1 VKSEN
6 TEILT
11 TALKNTIQEVDL
23 PGLGVKING
32 KVRDCYVRGTKRVLV
47 SSDRLSAFDVI
58 LTTIPYK
65 GKILNDLAAF
75 WFEKTKHIVKNHLI
89 SRPHPNIFIGEEV
102 EIIPIEVV
110 VRGYLAGSAF
120 RDYQAGKDISGIK
133 IPSGM
138 KKSEKFSEPLVT
150 PSTKAIQGEHD
161 MPISEAEIISS
172 KIVPE
177 NIWNDVRT
185 IALKLFNFGSNEVRK
200 RGLILVD
207 TKYEFG
213 IKKYPDG
220 TSEIILADEV
230 HTQDSSRFWQLDTYE
245 EMLSIGEDPEM
256 LDKEFV
262 RKWLIQSGYMG
273 DGTPPKFTDAFRVQ
287 IAQRYIEAFEII
299 TGEKFVFETTPF
311 DKNLIDR
318 IKLEVSK

>member
-1 VKSEN
+1 MKSEN
-6 TEILT
+6 AEVLT
-11 TALKNTIQEVDL
+11 NALKSTIEEVDL

-32 KVRDCYVRGTKRVLV
+32 KVRDCYVKGNKRVLV

-58 LTTIPYK
+58 LTSIPFK

-89 SRPHPNIFIGEEV
+89 SRPHPNVFIAEEV

-120 RDYQAGKDISGIK
+120 RDYQAGKDISGVK
-133 IPSGM
+133 VPKGM
-138 KKSEKFSEPLVT
+138 KKSEKFPAPIVT
-150 PSTKAIQGEHD
+150 PSTKAAQGDHD
-161 MPISEAEIISS
+161 MPISEAEILS
-172 KIVPE
+172 KNIVAE
-177 NIWNDVRT
+177 EIWNQVRT
-185 IALKLFNFGSNEVRK
+185 TALKQFNFASEEVQK

-213 IKKYPDG
+213 LKKGVSGAP
-220 TSEIILADEV
+220 EIILADEI
-230 HTQDSSRFWQLDTYE
+230 HTQDSSRYWLLDTYE
-245 EMLSIGEDPEM
+245 EMLSVGEDPEM
-256 LDKEFV
+256 FDKEFV

-287 IAQRYIEAFEII
+287 IAQKYIEAYEII
-299 TGEKFVFETTPF
+299 TGEKFVFETMPL
-311 DKNLIDR
+311 DKSLVEK
-318 IKLEVSK
+318 IKSELV

>member
-6 TEILT
+6 AEVLT
-11 TALKNTIQEVDL
+11 NALKSTIEEVDL

-32 KVRDCYVRGTKRVLV
+32 KVRDCYVKGNKRVLV

-58 LTTIPYK
+58 LTSIPFK

-89 SRPHPNIFIGEEV
+89 SRPHPNVFIAEEV

-120 RDYQAGKDISGIK
+120 RDYQAGKDISGVK
-133 IPSGM
+133 VPKGM
-138 KKSEKFSEPLVT
+138 KKSEKFPAPIVT
-150 PSTKAIQGEHD
+150 PSTKAAQGDHD
-161 MPISEAEIISS
+161 MPISEAEILS
-172 KIVPE
+172 KNIVAE
-177 NIWNDVRT
+177 EIWNQVRT
-185 IALKLFNFGSNEVRK
+185 TALKLFNFASEEVQK

-213 IKKYPDG
+213 LKKGVSGAP
-220 TSEIILADEV
+220 EIILADEI
-230 HTQDSSRFWQLDTYE
+230 HTQDSSRYWLLDTYE
-245 EMLSIGEDPEM
+245 EMLSVGEDPEM
-256 LDKEFV
+256 FDKEFV

-287 IAQRYIEAFEII
+287 IAQKYIEAYEII
-299 TGEKFVFETTPF
+299 TGEKFVFETMPL
-311 DKNLIDR
+311 DKSLVEK
-318 IKLEVSK
+318 IKSELV

>member
-1 VKSEN
+1 MKSEN
-6 TEILT
+6 AEVLT
-11 TALKNTIQEVDL
+11 NALKSTIEEVDL

-32 KVRDCYVRGTKRVLV
+32 KVRDCYVKGNKRVLV

-58 LTTIPYK
+58 LTSIPFK

-89 SRPHPNIFIGEEV
+89 SRPHPNVFIAEEV

-120 RDYQAGKDISGIK
+120 RDYQAGKDISGVK
-133 IPSGM
+133 VPKGM
-138 KKSEKFSEPLVT
+138 KKSEKFPAPIVT
-150 PSTKAIQGEHD
+150 PSTKAAQGDHD
-161 MPISEAEIISS
+161 MPISEAEILS
-172 KIVPE
+172 KNIVAE
-177 NIWNDVRT
+177 EIWNQVRT
-185 IALKLFNFGSNEVRK
+185 TALKLFNFASEEVQK

-213 IKKYPDG
+213 LKKGVSGAP
-220 TSEIILADEV
+220 EIILADEI
-230 HTQDSSRFWQLDTYE
+230 HTQDSSRYWLLDTYE
-245 EMLSIGEDPEM
+245 EMLSVGEDPEM
-256 LDKEFV
+256 FDKEFV

-287 IAQRYIEAFEII
+287 IAQKYIEAYEII
-299 TGEKFVFETTPF
+299 TGEKFVFETMPL
-311 DKNLIDR
+311 DKSLVEK
-318 IKLEVSK
+318 IKSELV